1 MSTLRLELDDVDWD
15 AVVATGDSGEVP
27 LHVFSDA
34 LSLSALFTNEFD
46 DGLARVLSARESD
59 PLNPVH
65 TVRQILV
72 LLRFGESGRA
82 LEVARALQ
90 EQLPSLALPAYLR
103 ALATHREGEYK
114 RAANAAAE
122 IVADHPTFAP
132 ARFLQAESQ
141 LRSQFKGLRKLL
153 TGLPRGGAHAPSWL
167 DISAKLLLSGSDEA
181 KALAAEVAADAAI
194 FSAASR
200 EKALADELIKLSGAE
215 RNDLEERL
223 ASTPAG
229 SRAEELV
236 LLFYSDRL
244 DEDSQTGA
252 SVEAMRR
259 LWARFPDRNAVRRMY
274 VARLTRTAVDL
285 SSREKYAEALR
296 LVERCLQLE
305 PHETVHYQNRAA
317 LFTLLREPRAYHDA
331 WFELDRHHFRLA
343 LLGVVTPARAHELAK
358 PHRLFAQQARLPA
371 EGPAASAS
379 RQGLGFL
386 LETTRT
392 NEVTGAVEPILAV
405 NSDRIEDDPELLR
418 QWVHH
423 RRAELTFGHWG
434 LGSDARRFLLDP
446 ESVPAARARLAA
458 LTKAARSLEL
468 LVPDEGR
475 MLAARLVAKWT
486 LQTEQIEPSY
496 GPASDDPDTR
506 ATKLLHLET
515 FADIAILCLTWKPGG
530 HCGGLVE
537 EVLAFLDEQ
546 APFFDD
552 EVLQQT
558 LKTTQS
564 DASYSVKLLAGFMN
578 DALGLD
584 PSRSK
589 PLDDRQRAAV
599 SGRLAAELL
608 IRMAYLTYEEYRRTE
623 SGARSALAYVER
635 ARTLDPENVR
645 TELTAARFLLI
656 AGRDEE
662 SRATL
667 AKLGRFARA
676 REPEVHAEIEE
687 LRRILDER
695 AAGGASRRPVAD
707 KAPVPTQPAHSAPVA
722 DLEAEIDRFPSAV
735 GAYEELARKLAAG
748 GRFTDAIEWSE
759 RAITQCLGRDS
770 QLRARSLN
778 MEVLAL
784 RTLWDRDQRTVQL
797 YVTGAHRP
805 ALELLETIAP
815 EREGDHTLDFLLGQ
829 CHLALGNPEGAQL
842 AFERALEHCG
852 RQLHRTVLRS
862 LAMHVDQPFLV
873 LARRAIA
880 DKMAAGAFEPA
891 LREAWTM
898 TARLRH
904 PEAAFVDLAQI
915 HLDSVAQRAG
925 REDDPLPAPTERDL
939 NLAGSRLAEAYAVA
953 SDLERARRLAQL
965 ALETHEPSRRK
976 AELILRKAD
985 ALEERAA
992 LALVLGRSGTLLR
1005 EGKFDDALRELD
1017 LAGLSA
1023 AFEPRFVR
1031 QRALLLL
1038 KLERFDEAETAAAV
1052 LAGST
1057 SPVAAEFLESL
1068 PALVFRQR
1076 VTAACRM
1083 LRDGAS
1089 SPALELL
1096 DRAVAVDRG
1105 QEVELAYCRGFAL
1118 SMDAFR
1124 MRRARNEAGAR
1135 EAFRAAMDRI
1145 EPQVAVARAL
1155 GHSRLIDLYETLDK
1169 ELDHQ

>member
-1 MSTLRLELDDVDWD
+1 VSTLGLELGDVDWD
-15 AVVATGDSGEVP
+15 AVVATGDSGDVP
-27 LHVFSDA
+27 LHVRSDA

-46 DGLARVLSARESD
+46 EGLARVLSARESD

-82 LEVARALQ
+82 LEIARALQ

-103 ALATHREGEYK
+103 ALATHREGEFK

-122 IVADHPTFAP
+122 IVADHPSFAP

-141 LRSQFKGLRKLL
+141 LRFQFKGLRKFL
-153 TGLPRGGAHAPSWL
+153 TGLPRGAAYASSWL
-167 DISAKLLLSGSDEA
+167 DITAKLVLSGSDEG
-181 KALAAEVAADAAI
+181 KALADEVAADAAI
-194 FSAASR
+194 FSAKSR
-200 EKALADELIKLSGAE
+200 EKALAKELIELSGAE
-215 RNDLEERL
+215 LSHLEERL
-223 ASTPAG
+223 ACTPVG
-229 SRAEELV
+229 SRAEELA
-236 LLFYSDRL
+236 LLFYNDRL
-244 DEDSQTGA
+244 DEDLPPGEA
-252 SVEAMRR
+252 VEAMRS
-259 LWARFPDRNAVRRMY
+259 LWARFPDRKAVRRVY
-274 VARLTRTAVDL
+274 VARLTRMAVDL
-285 SSREKYAEALR
+285 SGQEKYEDALR
-296 LVERCLQLE
+296 LVERCLKLE

-317 LFTLLREPRAYHDA
+317 LFTLLREPGAYHDA
-331 WFELDRHHFRLA
+331 WFELDRHQFRLA
-343 LLGVVTPARAHELAK
+343 LLGLIRPGDAHELAK

-379 RQGLGFL
+379 QESLGFL
-386 LETTRT
+386 METTRT
-392 NEVTGAVEPILAV
+392 NEATGAVEPILAV
-405 NSDRIEDDPELLR
+405 NNDRIDDDPELLR

-446 ESVPAARARLAA
+446 ENVPAARARLAA
-458 LTKAARSLEL
+458 LTSAARSLEV
-468 LVPDEGR
+468 LVPAEGR
-475 MLAARLVAKWT
+475 LLAARLIATWT
-486 LQTEQIEPSY
+486 LHTGTIEPAY
-496 GPASDDPDTR
+496 GPPDDDPGTR

-515 FADIAILCLTWKPGG
+515 FADLALLCLTWKPGG
-530 HCGGLVE
+530 HCRGLVE

-552 EVLQQT
+552 QVIEQT

-564 DASYSVKLLAGFMN
+564 DASYSVKLLAGFIN

-589 PLDDRQRAAV
+589 PLDLRQRAAV
-599 SGRLAAELL
+599 RGRLAAELL
-608 IRMAYLTYEEYRRTE
+608 IRMAYLTYEEFRRTD

-667 AKLGRFARA
+667 AKLGRSARA

-695 AAGGASRRPVAD
+695 AAGGAVGRRAEGKAD
-707 KAPVPTQPAHSAPVA
+707 VPTQPADSAGVA
-722 DLEAEIDRFPSAV
+722 DLEAEIDRFPSAIE
-735 GAYEELARKLAAG
+735 AYEELVLKLAAG
-748 GRFTDAIEWSE
+748 GRLTDAIAWSE
-759 RAITQCLGRDS
+759 RAITQCLGRDG

-778 MEVLAL
+778 MEVLGL
-784 RTLWDRDQRTVQL
+784 KTLWDRDQMVVQL

-805 ALELLETIAP
+805 ALELLESIAP

-829 CHLALGNPEGAQL
+829 CHLALGSPEDARL

-862 LAMHVDQPFLV
+862 LAMHVDQPYLV

-880 DKMAAGAFEPA
+880 EKLAAGAIEPA

-898 TARLRH
+898 MARLRH
-904 PEAAFVDLAQI
+904 PEAALVDLAQI
-915 HLDSVAQRAG
+915 HLDAVVHRPG
-925 REDDPLPAPTERDL
+925 TEDDPLPAPTERDL
-939 NLAGSRLAEAYAVA
+939 LLAGSRLAEAYAGG
-953 SDLERARRLAQL
+953 SDLERARRLARL
-965 ALETHEPSRRK
+965 ALETHELSRRK
-976 AELILRKAD
+976 AELILRRAD

-992 LALVLGRSGTLLR
+992 LAGVLGRSGTLLR
-1005 EGKFDDALRELD
+1005 QGDFAAALRELD
-1017 LAGLSA
+1017 LAGPA
-1023 AFEPRFVR
+1023 AALEPRFVR

-1038 KLERFDEAETAAAV
+1038 KLERFNEAETAAAV

-1057 SPVAAEFLESL
+1057 SPIAAEFLESL
-1068 PALVFRQR
+1068 PSLVFRGQI
-1076 VTAACRM
+1076 TAACRM
-1083 LRDGAS
+1083 LRDGES
-1089 SPALELL
+1089 SQALELL
-1096 DRAVAVDRG
+1096 DQAVAVDRG

-1124 MRRARNEAGAR
+1124 MRRAGNLAGAT
-1135 EAFRAAMDRI
+1135 EAFRAAMDRV
-1145 EPQVAVARAL
+1145 EPRVAAAREL

-1169 ELDHQ
+1169 ELDHP